1 MNFVVEYR
9 DQSGVRKTL
18 ELDVVNRDAVWAELK
33 KRGIKAISVNERT
46 GKSATWNRPKT
57 SVTTNRGRSAYN
69 RFRVWGLIISVLVV
83 LAIGLLSLIRH
94 DDKTN
99 AADPE
104 KARSAKQAK
113 STNVPKTGKPSS
125 VKVSEPKEEKMHW
138 GVPHSEWVKLSHEEK
153 VALGQAAYDAE
164 AAKIDSTYLERKR
177 MHDADIAS
185 RPFKHLSEN
194 IIANIFSLRLGDPI
208 LMGDLPTTLEA
219 DFLKS
224 LNQPIEINPDDSEE
238 TKQLKKEMIEL
249 KPQLKKM
256 MDEGHTLEEILND
269 YRKSIA
275 KVYDLEL
282 NLRRELDN
290 IKRTAT
296 SVDDVKDFIEAAN
309 QMMINAG
316 AESFTYELSKGAIRK
331 ILINAERAKQ
341 EKPNE

>member
-1 MNFVVEYR
+1 MRFIVEYR
-9 DQSGVRKTL
+9 DQAGERKTL
-18 ELDVVNRDAVWAELK
+18 ELDVQNRDAVWAELK
-33 KRGIKAISVNERT
+33 NRGINAISVNEKV
-46 GKSATWNRPKT
+46 GKTSSWNRPK
-57 SVTTNRGRSAYN
+57 SSSTTNRARSNNN
-69 RFRVWGLIISVLVV
+69 RSITGWVLVAV
-83 LAIGLLSLIRH
+83 AIAALCVGLYSFIRR
-94 DDKTN
+94 DDTT
-99 AADPE
+99 DIVEPE
-104 KARSAKQAK
+104 KTDTVKQ
-113 STNVPKTGKPSS
+113 SKPSTTS
-125 VKVSEPKEEKMHW
+125 KKDRPKAAKVPEAKEEKMHW
-138 GVPHSEWVKLSHEEK
+138 GVPHSEWVKLSHDEK

-177 MHDADIAS
+177 MHEADIAS

-256 MDEGHTLEEILND
+256 MDEGHSLEEILNE

-282 NLRRELDN
+282 NLRRELDE

-296 SVDDVKDFIEAAN
+296 SVDEVKDYIEAAN
-309 QMMINAG
+309 RMMINAG

-331 ILINAERAKQ
+331 ILINAERAK
-341 EKPNE
+341 EENPK